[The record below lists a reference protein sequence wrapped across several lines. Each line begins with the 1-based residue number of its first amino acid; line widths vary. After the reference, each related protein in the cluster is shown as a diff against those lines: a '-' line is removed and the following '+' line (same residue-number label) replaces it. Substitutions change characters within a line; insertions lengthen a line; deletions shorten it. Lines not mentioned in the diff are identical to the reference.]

1 MSEIMSQITSE
12 AILNCEHI
20 SKKFSLTP
28 ALKDISL
35 KIEPGHI
42 IGLLG
47 PNGSG
52 KTTLM
57 KCIAGLIQPDSGTLL
72 VSGHPVGAQSKSLV
86 SFLPDCSYLHSWMKV
101 KQIIRLFQDFFPDF
115 DEKKAYAMMQA
126 LELDPEQRLKSM
138 SKGTLEKVQLTIA
151 MSRRAKLYLLD
162 EPIGGV
168 DPAARDFILKTI
180 LDNFDEDGSILISTH
195 IISDVEQ
202 ILDTV
207 IFMKHGEIVLESS
220 VDEIRS
226 QYKKS
231 VDDVFREVFS
241 C

>member
-1 MSEIMSQITSE
+1 MAQP
-12 AILNCEHI
+12 ILTCNHV

-28 ALKDISL
+28 ALKDLSL
-35 KIEPGHI
+35 EVEPGHI

-57 KCIAGLIQPDSGTLL
+57 KCIAGLIQPDSGEIT
-72 VSGHPVGAQSKSLV
+72 VNQQPIGVHSKQQV
-86 SFLPDCSYLHSWMKV
+86 SFLPDCSYLHSWMKT
-101 KQIIRLFQDFFPDF
+101 KQVIRLFQDFFPDF
-115 DEKKAYAMMQA
+115 DEKKAYEMMKT
-126 LELDPEQRLKSM
+126 LGLDPEQKLKTM

-151 MSRRAKLYLLD
+151 MSRKAKLYLLD

-180 LDNFDEDGSILISTH
+180 LNNFDEDGSILISTH

-207 IFMKHGEIVLESS
+207 VFLKNGTITLHAS

-226 QYKKS
+226 QYQKS

>member
-1 MSEIMSQITSE
+1 MTQP
-12 AILNCEHI
+12 ILQCSHLTKQFT
-20 SKKFSLTP
+20 KKTVLQDLSLQ
-28 ALKDISL
+28 
-35 KIEPGHI
+35 IEPGHI

-57 KCIAGLIQPDSGTLL
+57 KCIAGLIQPDSGEILIDSEPIG
-72 VSGHPVGAQSKSLV
+72 VHSKGLI
-86 SFLPDCSYLHSWMKV
+86 SFLPDCSYLHPWMKTDHV
-101 KQIIRLFQDFFPDF
+101 IRLFHDFFPDF
-115 DEKKAYAMMQA
+115 DMEKANPMLQA
-126 LELDPEQRLKSM
+126 LKLDPKQRLKTM
-138 SKGTLEKVQLTIA
+138 SKGTLEKLQLTIA
-151 MSRRAKLYLLD
+151 MSRKARLYLLD

-168 DPAARDFILKTI
+168 DPAARDFILKII
-180 LDNFDEDGSILISTH
+180 LENFEDSGSILISTH
-195 IISDVEQ
+195 IISDIEQ

-207 IFMKHGEIVLESS
+207 IFLKNGEITLNAS
-220 VDEIRS
+220 VDDVRS